1 MTETTLPK
9 EVHIPHEVT
18 HVTRTL
24 EDAGFEAYLV
34 GGCVRD
40 LLMDRNPN
48 DWDITTNAKP
58 EEITDIFEHSHY
70 DNDYGTVRVVND
82 NTEDETLKVIEV
94 TTYRLE
100 AEYSDSRRPDSVE
113 FSNKLEDD
121 LKRRDFTIN
130 AFALK
135 VTRESDSDVTRD
147 TKYDI
152 SRESLVD
159 LFEGLHD
166 LESKLVRTV
175 GNPDERFN
183 EDALRIL
190 RAIRFSVQLGFHVEG
205 HTLKSVADHAN
216 QLENIAVE
224 RIRDE
229 FVKIIMSDDPKTGI
243 EVAHETGVLR
253 YIVPELEEAID
264 IEQNQAHSYTVWEHL
279 LRSLQGTAEKGWPL
293 EIRLAALFHDVSKP
307 ATRRY
312 DEQKGDYTFYGHEV
326 VGSRVTRS
334 ILKRLKFSNE
344 EIETITTLVRW
355 HMFFS
360 DPEEITLSAVRRL
373 IRNVG
378 PENVWD
384 LMNLRVADRIGTGRP
399 KEEPY
404 RLRKYYAMIE
414 EALRDPVS
422 VGQLKIDGG
431 RIMEVTGE
439 TPGPRLGW
447 MLHALLEEVLEDPSL
462 NTEEYLEKQVIE
474 LKELSNEDLK
484 ERGEKGKEARET
496 AEEEEIKE
504 IRNKFHVK

>member
-1 MTETTLPK
+1 MTDTILPK
-9 EVHIPHEVT
+9 QVNIPHEVT
-18 HVTRTL
+18 QVTSKL
-24 EDAGFEAYLV
+24 ENAGFEAYLV

-40 LLMDRNPN
+40 ILMGLTPN
-48 DWDITTNAKP
+48 DWDITTNATP
-58 EEITDIFEHSHY
+58 EEITEIFEHSHY

-82 NTEDETLKVIEV
+82 DTDDDSLKVIEV

-100 AEYSDSRRPDSVE
+100 AEYSDSRRPDHVE
-113 FSNKLEDD
+113 FSDKLEDD

-130 AFALK
+130 AFALRVHEK
-135 VTRESDSDVTRD
+135 HVSRD
-147 TKYDI
+147 TSFSV
-152 SRESLVD
+152 SRENLTD

-166 LESKLVRTV
+166 LQSQLIRTV
-175 GNPDERFN
+175 GDPDERFN

-190 RAIRFSVQLGFHVEG
+190 RAIRFSVQLNFHIEG
-205 HTLKSVADHAN
+205 HTLKAIADHAN

-253 YIVPELEEAID
+253 YIIPELEEAID
-264 IEQNQAHSYTVWEHL
+264 IEQNQAHAYTVWEHL
-279 LRSLQGTAEKGWPL
+279 LRSLQGAADKGWPL
-293 EIRLAALFHDVSKP
+293 EIRLAALLHDIAKP
-307 ATRRY
+307 KTRRY
-312 DEQKGDYTFYGHEV
+312 DEEKGDFTFYGHEV

-334 ILKRLKFSNE
+334 ILTQLKFPNE
-344 EIETITTLVRW
+344 LIETVTTFVRW

-360 DPEEITLSAVRRL
+360 DPEKITLSAVRRL

-378 PENVWD
+378 GDNVWD

-422 VGQLKIDGG
+422 VEQLKIDGN
-431 RIMEVTGE
+431 RIMDVTGE

-447 MLHALLEEVLEDPSL
+447 MLHALLEEVLDDPSL
-462 NTEEYLEKQVIE
+462 NTAEYLEKRT
-474 LKELSNEDLK
+474 KELSDLPDEELK
-484 ERGEKGKEARET
+484 KLGEQGKEARET
-496 AEEEEIKE
+496 AEQKEVRE
-504 IRNKFHVK
+504 IRDKFHVK